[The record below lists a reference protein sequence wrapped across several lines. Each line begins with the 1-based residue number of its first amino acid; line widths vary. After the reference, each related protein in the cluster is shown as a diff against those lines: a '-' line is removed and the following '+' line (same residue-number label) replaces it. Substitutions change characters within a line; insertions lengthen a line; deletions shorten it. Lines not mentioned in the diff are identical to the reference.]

1 LHATIA
7 APGIDARTARTYRS
21 PHVDASPA
29 HRPIQ
34 PTRKRTMKL
43 YYHPISTTSR
53 TIMLFAA
60 ESGIPLEMQVVDL
73 FTGEHTQT
81 PYAAL
86 NPNKLVPTLEDGDF
100 VLTENSAILK
110 YLADKI
116 DSPAYPK
123 DLKKRARVNERM
135 DWTSTQLCSDLVYA
149 LVYPQIFDAHKRRSD
164 EAQAA
169 TLARGKERAQV
180 WLKVLDQTVL
190 GRGNNYLCGDTI
202 TLADYHASSY
212 VQLAEVIGS
221 DLSAYPNVQHWLG
234 RMKALKSWPSV
245 YQVIDGFAAS
255 LKSKTM
261 VAV

>member
-1 LHATIA
+1 
-7 APGIDARTARTYRS
+7 
-21 PHVDASPA
+21 
-29 HRPIQ
+29 
-34 PTRKRTMKL
+34 MKL

-53 TIMLFAA
+53 PVMLFAA
-60 ESGIPLEMQVVDL
+60 ENNIPLQMQVVDL
-73 FTGEHTQT
+73 FTGEHVQP

-135 DWTSTQLCSDLVYA
+135 DWTSTQLCTDLVYA
-149 LVYPQIFDAHKRRSD
+149 LVYPQIFDTHKRRSD

-169 TLARGKERAQV
+169 TLERGKARAQA
-180 WLKVLDQTVL
+180 WLQVLDQHVL
-190 GRGNNYLCGDTI
+190 GTDNAYLCGNHI
-202 TLADYHASSY
+202 SIADYHAASY
-212 VQLAEVIGS
+212 VALAEVIGS
-221 DLSAYPNVQHWLG
+221 ELSAYPNVRRWLG
-234 RMKALKSWPSV
+234 RMKALKSWSQV

-255 LKSKTM
+255 LKGKAM